1 MKPPVPASAYFRHC
15 KNRQNIWITGQV
27 ANEFF
32 MQAKEIANIRPWHSS
47 PPATTANHAP
57 IPHDAPLP
65 HVLQALV
72 ENRGEPLEIDGMPDS
87 GLIDCAKA
95 LTAVSETMPY
105 LPDTSDI
112 ELLCTPSEY
121 SASSLARRRR
131 CRRQHT
137 EPAHTARSPG
147 MLRVYLRISHSD
159 PSAAIH
165 SLERYGY
172 IIDKASGPSYAD
184 ADISARRLSELAHY
198 LNI

>member
-1 MKPPVPASAYFRHC
+1 MDYGASR
-15 KNRQNIWITGQV
+15 KRI
-27 ANEFF
+27 F
-32 MQAKEIANIRPWHSS
+32 MQAKEIAKIRPWHSS

-72 ENRGEPLEIDGMPDS
+72 ENQGEPLEIDGMPDS

-121 SASSLARRRR
+121 SASSLAHAVEDADANILSLLTRP
-131 CRRQHT
+131 
-137 EPAHTARSPG
+137 EARG

-172 IIDKASGPSYAD
+172 IIDKASGLSYAD

>member
-1 MKPPVPASAYFRHC
+1 M
-15 KNRQNIWITGQV
+15 
-27 ANEFF
+27 
-32 MQAKEIANIRPWHSS
+32 
-47 PPATTANHAP
+47 
-57 IPHDAPLP
+57 
-65 HVLQALV
+65 LQALV

-121 SASSLARRRR
+121 SASSLAHAVEDADANILSLLTRP
-131 CRRQHT
+131 
-137 EPAHTARSPG
+137 EARG

-165 SLERYGY
+165 SWN
-172 IIDKASGPSYAD
+172 DTDTSST
-184 ADISARRLSELAHY
+184 RRQDPPTPMPTYQREDCQ
-198 LNI
+198 N

>member
-1 MKPPVPASAYFRHC
+1 
-15 KNRQNIWITGQV
+15 
-27 ANEFF
+27 

-72 ENRGEPLEIDGMPDS
+72 ENRGEP
-87 GLIDCAKA
+87 
-95 LTAVSETMPY
+95 VSETMPY

-121 SASSLARRRR
+121 SASSLARAVEDADANILSLLTRP
-131 CRRQHT
+131 
-137 EPAHTARSPG
+137 EARG